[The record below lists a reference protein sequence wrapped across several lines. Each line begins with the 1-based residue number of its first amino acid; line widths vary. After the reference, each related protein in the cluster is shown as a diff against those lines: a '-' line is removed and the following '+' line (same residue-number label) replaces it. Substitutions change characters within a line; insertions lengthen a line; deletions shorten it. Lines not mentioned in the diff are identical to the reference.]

1 MLRIGDVLP
10 RGEPL
15 VGDEAYIPLP
25 FWGNGGASVCIAAT
39 IRFRIFREVFLAALQ
54 AGFAPWVEACHVGR
68 VLTIQKLSGCSIAA
82 FTNKFRHGDALLFC
96 GILPT
101 LVVCFAGTYE
111 YLFCRWLTR
120 L

>member
-39 IRFRIFREVFLAALQ
+39 I
-54 AGFAPWVEACHVGR
+54 
-68 VLTIQKLSGCSIAA
+68 
-82 FTNKFRHGDALLFC
+82 
-96 GILPT
+96 
-101 LVVCFAGTYE
+101 
-111 YLFCRWLTR
+111 
-120 L
+120 